1 MFHDFKPSAEAR
13 KSRSRLRRSILAAF
27 VIYIGGGTMVVAPM
41 LMVMSHRSTDR
52 DRGSGFAFFYVA
64 MALGFAIGSFGG
76 APLVEAGGFSLAM
89 GVLGISGLAVSAG
102 LTVLDPGLGRRGG
115 VAIVGPTDQ
124 PGEGT
129 AMAAVD

>member
-1 MFHDFKPSAEAR
+1 VPT
-13 KSRSRLRRSILAAF
+13 LVLAGACAG
-27 VIYIGGGTMVVAPM
+27 GGGTMVVAPM